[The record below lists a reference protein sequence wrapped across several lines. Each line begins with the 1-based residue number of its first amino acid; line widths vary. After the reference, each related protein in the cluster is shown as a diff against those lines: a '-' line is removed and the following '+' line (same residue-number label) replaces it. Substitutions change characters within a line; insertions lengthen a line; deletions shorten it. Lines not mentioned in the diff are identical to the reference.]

1 MSSTE
6 LPFDAVWLGECVR
19 PRPKRMA
26 YARIVTGCSTGIGA
40 ALAQRVLE
48 TPGHRIVATA
58 RNPST
63 LSFLPDDDARVLKL
77 ALDVTSA
84 DAVPA
89 AFSTALAAFGRID
102 VVVNNAGAIVSA
114 DAEALFAEEHVGLAR
129 DVFEI
134 NFWGAARVSREAV
147 RVFREVNGPK
157 TGGTLIQV
165 TSVGGFIGFPAGSAY
180 QAR

>member
-1 MSSTE
+1 
-6 LPFDAVWLGECVR
+6 
-19 PRPKRMA
+19 MA
-26 YARIVTGCSTGIGA
+26 YPCIVTGCSTGIGA

-63 LSFLPDDDARVLKL
+63 LSFLPDDGARVLKL

-84 DAVPA
+84 EAVPA
-89 AFSTALAAFGRID
+89 AFGAAIEAFGRID
-102 VVVNNAGAIVSA
+102 VVVNNAGAILRA
-114 DAEALFAEEHVGLAR
+114 DAEALFAEEHVGIAR

-157 TGGTLIQV
+157 TGGTLVQV
-165 TSVGGFIGFPAGSAY
+165 TSLGGYIGNPGGSTY
-180 QAR
+180 HAR